1 MAEVSRPW
9 PLGPQAQSDR
19 QGDGCLRLDRAADA
33 RHGRRMRTPSAA
45 VAPAAGNATRRRE
58 RRLSVSQGL
67 YRRERLRVGKVS
79 LSTKFY
85 QAIGALP
92 EALKNWAFSTFLL
105 FYYNQVLHVGV
116 FKASVVVATAL
127 IIDAAVDPLLGSFSD
142 HLNSRLGRRHP
153 LMYLSAIPIAVGLY
167 LVFSP
172 PAGLSETLLLAWL
185 FGTVAI
191 THVSMSVFVVP
202 WTALYAEFSDDYAE
216 RTTIVTWRYAVGW
229 LGSLVFI
236 LCTWRFIFAS
246 TPAYNPGQLNPHAYA
261 LFGPVAA
268 LAILAA
274 IVATTYLTRR
284 EIPYLLQ
291 PVNPTPR
298 FSFLRVW
305 RDVSST
311 FVNRDFL
318 VLFIGAL
325 LYAGISGATDALGL
339 YVNTYFWGLAPE
351 QLQYFSLAIV
361 GAIVAFVSLG
371 FIGKAFDKK
380 TVLLATFAALMVDG
394 IAVILLRLAGA
405 MPANGTTVLLVI
417 LVANEIV
424 RTWLVTLLGIMFVS
438 MLADTI
444 DVQELATGLRQEGV
458 FSAALAFS
466 GKATAGVGAVIA
478 GFLLQQVVHWPLQ
491 VDPRHVGPQVVM
503 RLGLVAGVLVPLLL
517 VIPLLLGWQYRIT
530 REKHALT
537 RLELD
542 RRRAAAHA
550 PAPDDAH
557 LELEMAVIPPGASH
571 V

>member
-1 MAEVSRPW
+1 M
-9 PLGPQAQSDR
+9 
-19 QGDGCLRLDRAADA
+19 
-33 RHGRRMRTPSAA
+33 
-45 VAPAAGNATRRRE
+45 
-58 RRLSVSQGL
+58 SVTGGL
-67 YRRERLRVGKVS
+67 YRRERVRVGKVG
-79 LSTKFY
+79 LATKVF

-92 EALKNWAFSTFLL
+92 EALKNFAFGTFLL
-105 FYYNQVLHVGV
+105 FYYNQVLHVDA
-116 FKASVVVATAL
+116 FKASTAIALAL

-142 HLNSRLGRRHP
+142 HLKSRLGRRHP

-167 LVFSP
+167 LAFAP

-185 FGTVAI
+185 FGTVVI

-202 WTALYAEFSDDYAE
+202 WTALYAEFSDDYVE
-216 RTTIVTWRYAVGW
+216 RTTIVTYRYAVGW

-236 LCTWRFIFAS
+236 TCTWRFIFAS
-246 TPAYNPGQLNPHAYA
+246 TAAYNPGQLNPAAYGT
-261 LFGPVAA
+261 FGPVAA
-268 LAILAA
+268 VAILAA
-274 IVATTYLTRR
+274 ILATTFLTQR

-291 PVNPTPR
+291 PVNETPR

-318 VLFIGAL
+318 ILFVGAL
-325 LYAGISGATDALGL
+325 LTAGISGATDALGL

-371 FIGKAFDKK
+371 FIGRVFGKK
-380 TVLLATFAALMVDG
+380 TVLLTTFALLMVDG
-394 IAVILLRLAGA
+394 IGVIALRLLGWL
-405 MPANGTTVLLVI
+405 PANGSPNLLTI
-417 LVANEIV
+417 LVVNEIV
-424 RTWLVTLLGIMFVS
+424 RTWLGTLLGIMFVS

-444 DVQELATGLRQEGV
+444 DVQELSTGRRQEGV
-458 FSAALAFS
+458 FAAALAFS

-478 GFLLQQVVHWPLQ
+478 GFLLQRVVLWPAKIDPHH
-491 VDPRHVGPQVVM
+491 VDPQVVT

-517 VIPLLLGWQYRIT
+517 VIPLALGARYSIT

-537 RLELD
+537 RQELD

-550 PAPDDAH
+550 PPPDDAH
-557 LELEMAVIPPGASH
+557 LDLELALAPPKASH
-571 V
+571 I

>member
-1 MAEVSRPW
+1 M
-9 PLGPQAQSDR
+9 
-19 QGDGCLRLDRAADA
+19 
-33 RHGRRMRTPSAA
+33 
-45 VAPAAGNATRRRE
+45 
-58 RRLSVSQGL
+58 SVSGGL
-67 YRRERLRVGKVS
+67 YRRQRVRVGKVG
-79 LSTKFY
+79 LATKFN
-85 QAIGALP
+85 QAVGALP
-92 EALKNWAFSTFLL
+92 EAIKNWAFSTFLL
-105 FYYNQVLHVGV
+105 FYYNQVLHVEV

-142 HLNSRLGRRHP
+142 HLKSRLGRRHP
-153 LMYLSAIPIAVGLY
+153 LMYLSAIPIAVGIY

-185 FGTVAI
+185 FASVVIA
-191 THVSMSVFVVP
+191 HVSMSVFVVP

-236 LCTWRFIFAS
+236 ACTWRYIFAS
-246 TPAYNPGQLNPHAYA
+246 TPAYNPGQLNPHAYG
-261 LFGPVAA
+261 LFAAVTA

-274 IVATTYLTRR
+274 VLVTTHLTRR

-291 PVNPTPR
+291 PVQETPR

-325 LYAGISGATDALGL
+325 LTAGITGATDALGL
-339 YVNTYFWGLAPE
+339 YVNSYFWGLAPE
-351 QLQYFSLAIV
+351 QLQYFSLGIV
-361 GAIVAFVSLG
+361 GAIVAFATLG
-371 FIGKAFDKK
+371 LIGRVFDKK
-380 TVLLATFAALMVDG
+380 TVLLATFALLMVDG
-394 IAVILLRLAGA
+394 IVVIVLRLAGL
-405 MPANGTTVLLVI
+405 MPANGTTVLLLI
-417 LVANEIV
+417 LVVNEVV
-424 RTWLVTLLGIMFVS
+424 RTWLATTLGIMFVS

-444 DVQELATGLRQEGV
+444 DVQELLSGRRQEGI

-478 GFLLQQVVHWPLQ
+478 GFLLQQVVHWPAK
-491 VDPRHVGPQVVM
+491 VDAHRLDPQVVM
-503 RLGLVAGVLVPLLL
+503 RLGWVAGVLVPLLL
-517 VIPLLLGWQYRIT
+517 AAPLALGWQYRIT

-537 RLELD
+537 RQELD
-542 RRRAAAHA
+542 RRRASAHA

-557 LELEMAVIPPGASH
+557 LELEMAVAPPGVSH
-571 V
+571 I